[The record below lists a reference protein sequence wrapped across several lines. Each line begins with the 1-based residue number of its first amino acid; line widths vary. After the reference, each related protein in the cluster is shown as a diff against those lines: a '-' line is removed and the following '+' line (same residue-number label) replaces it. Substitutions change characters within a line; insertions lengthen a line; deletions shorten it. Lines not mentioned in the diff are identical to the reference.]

1 MKDAEIIRLY
11 QNRSQQAITET
22 AQKYQ
27 CYCTTIANRILNDR
41 QDTEECLNDTWLKA
55 WNSIPPQIP
64 TVLSAYL
71 GKITRNLALNMYK
84 KKYAKKRIDDRM
96 MVSLEELKDC
106 ISLKDSVES
115 QTESREIVTL
125 LNAYLEQTPELERK
139 IFVRR
144 YFYLDT
150 LKEIAQGYELKESYV
165 KTSLFR
171 SRQKLKLFL
180 EQEGVVL

>member
-1 MKDAEIIRLY
+1 MKDAEIIGLY
-11 QNRSQQAITET
+11 QKRSERAITET

-27 CYCTTIANRILNDR
+27 AYCGTIANRILNDR

-71 GKITRNLALNMYK
+71 GKIARNLALNMYK
-84 KKYAKKRIDDRM
+84 KKYAGKRIDDRM
-96 MVSLEELKDC
+96 LVSMEELKDC
-106 ISLKDSVES
+106 ISEKESVES
-115 QTESREIVTL
+115 RIDSREIVTL
-125 LNAYLEQTPELERK
+125 LNAYLEQAPELERK

-150 LKEIAQGYELKESYV
+150 LKEIADGFDRKESYV
-165 KTSLFR
+165 KTLLFR
-171 SRQKLKLFL
+171 SRKKLKEYL

>member
-1 MKDAEIIRLY
+1 
-11 QNRSQQAITET
+11 
-22 AQKYQ
+22 
-27 CYCTTIANRILNDR
+27 
-41 QDTEECLNDTWLKA
+41 
-55 WNSIPPQIP
+55 
-64 TVLSAYL
+64 
-71 GKITRNLALNMYK
+71 MYK
-84 KKYAKKRIDDRM
+84 KKNAGKRIDDRM

-106 ISLKDSVES
+106 ISQKDSVES
-115 QTESREIVTL
+115 QTESREIVAL
-125 LNAYLEQTPELERK
+125 LNAYLKQAPELERK

-150 LKEIAQGYELKESYV
+150 LKEIAQSFELKESYV